1 MLNGAAV
8 SSQQMWK
15 QKLKFRKIK
24 GFGLKRLE
32 NIRFCSRRSTFWRN
46 ILNFGRTEDDIEA
59 EKNAKQPKIEGK
71 KLTSTGSER
80 EESFCNAFQFFRET
94 ETAKDNLLLLDKKVI
109 LKVLKWYIKFWKC
122 PNFQKT
128 NGKWTMPY

>member
-1 MLNGAAV
+1 M
-8 SSQQMWK
+8 
-15 QKLKFRKIK
+15 
-24 GFGLKRLE
+24 
-32 NIRFCSRRSTFWRN
+32 
-46 ILNFGRTEDDIEA
+46 NFGRTEDDIEA

-109 LKVLKWYIKFWKC
+109 LKVLK
-122 PNFQKT
+122 
-128 NGKWTMPY
+128 